1 VKMAIQWLC
10 DNGHIS
16 IEKGCTKWNPKLS
29 PNRNTYL
36 LSIGHVVHGND
47 MHIVHDVPLHG
58 ERGAPDIGHD
68 VPLHGEHGAP
78 PYIVEPTNDP
88 TNRTTNEP
96 IPCQQQAADV
106 SKKPGSDAPKSKPKP
121 EYETDPLGKLNPGFC
136 EFYAIWPRRV
146 KRKDAFR
153 AYLKMVK
160 SDSDHELLVTKTRQ
174 AVAGIFASR
183 QLDKV
188 PHPSTWINSLD
199 WKDDT

>member
-1 VKMAIQWLC
+1 
-10 DNGHIS
+10 
-16 IEKGCTKWNPKLS
+16 
-29 PNRNTYL
+29 
-36 LSIGHVVHGND
+36 
-47 MHIVHDVPLHG
+47 
-58 ERGAPDIGHD
+58 
-68 VPLHGEHGAP
+68 
-78 PYIVEPTNDP
+78 
-88 TNRTTNEP
+88 
-96 IPCQQQAADV
+96 V

-199 WKDDT
+199 WKDDTADLSDPTTPRGTQTQPSTRWQRDEPQGFDYDILGSGWGREDAQ